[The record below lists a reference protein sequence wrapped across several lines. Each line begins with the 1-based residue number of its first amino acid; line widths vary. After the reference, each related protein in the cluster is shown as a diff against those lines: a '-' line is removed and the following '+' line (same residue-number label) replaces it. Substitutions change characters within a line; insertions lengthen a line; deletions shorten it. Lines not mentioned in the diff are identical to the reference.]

1 MKPWLLPWA
10 ALAVWGQGIP
20 PEWNVRAQLD
30 EMKGRFEAIPPAL
43 ERVNL
48 QRWKDEGVAVA
59 YLDQFTNIQTQL
71 KSLSLAIAD
80 LRQTPEKLSVALEIF
95 LRFDSLDSMQRSIM
109 EAVKKYE
116 ALEVA
121 EEIEARFVESAP
133 ARNQFR
139 NYLLDLAALRDNEH
153 AVLQHEAERCRVE
166 KNAPAPPPPPAPKP
180 VVKKK

>member
-1 MKPWLLPWA
+1 M
-10 ALAVWGQGIP
+10 AVWGQGVP

-30 EMKGRFEAIPPAL
+30 ELKSRFAAISPAL
-43 ERVNL
+43 EKVNL
-48 QRWKDEGVAVA
+48 QRWKDEGVASA

-95 LRFDSLDSMQRSIM
+95 LRFDSLDAMQRAVM
-109 EAVKKYE
+109 EAVRKYE
-116 ALEVA
+116 APELS

-139 NYLLDLAALRDNEH
+139 TYLLDLAALRDSEH

-166 KNAPAPPPPPAPKP
+166 KNAPAPPPVPKP